1 MSGKNLDGGFGCTL
15 GAESHAGQSFYQV
28 GALALTSSLRYVDK
42 DLIGWWLCEDKS
54 NLED

>member
-1 MSGKNLDGGFGCTL
+1 MVGLGCTL